1 MVASEWD
8 NLRKQARHLENDI
21 DLKLIAFN
29 KVGVGSGSLGSS
41 ANAEPGSDADTAPL
55 LGDHV
60 FESLSLEIEQ
70 MLDKLSSINEKMSE
84 IPSSGAAVM
93 HVLQRHRE
101 ILHGYRQEFLKI
113 QANHTTRIER
123 EELLR
128 GSGLGPSSASS
139 PATSGLSRRDMYLK
153 ENTHLHNSSSMVND
167 QISIAM
173 ETKEHLSSQRQHL
186 KRFQTRMHDISHR
199 FPMISSLVQRINI
212 RKRRDSLILGGVIAV
227 CTILLLLYAFH

>member
-1 MVASEWD
+1 MGTESWD
-8 NLRKQARHLENDI
+8 ALRKQARHLENDI

-29 KVGVGSGSLGSS
+29 KVGAAAPASTSGPSS
-41 ANAEPGSDADTAPL
+41 SSDTAPL

-70 MLDKLSSINEKMSE
+70 MLDKLSGLNEKMAE
-84 IPSSGAAVM
+84 IPGTGAAVM

-113 QANHTTRIER
+113 QANHTTRMER

-128 GSGLGPSSASS
+128 GSGLGPTGMSS
-139 PATSGLSRRDMYLK
+139 PSTSGLSRRDMYLK

-173 ETKEHLSSQRQHL
+173 ETKEHLTSQRQHM

-199 FPMISSLVQRINI
+199 FPLISSLIQRINI
-212 RKRRDSLILGGVIAV
+212 RKRRESLILGGVIAV
-227 CTILLLLYAFH
+227 CTILLLMYAFH

>member
-1 MVASEWD
+1 MGSSDWD
-8 NLRKQARHLENDI
+8 ALRKQARHLENDI

-29 KVGVGSGSLGSS
+29 KVGTGSS
-41 ANAEPGSDADTAPL
+41 SLNSAASSPSDTSPL

-70 MLDKLSSINEKMSE
+70 MLDKLSNINEKMAE
-84 IPSSGAAVM
+84 IPGTGAAVM

-101 ILHGYRQEFLKI
+101 ILHGYRQEYLKI
-113 QANHTTRIER
+113 QANHTTRMER

-128 GSGLGPSSASS
+128 GSGLGGTTSLSS
-139 PATSGLSRRDMYLK
+139 PSTSGLSRRDMYLK

-173 ETKEHLSSQRQHL
+173 ETKEHLSSQRQHM
-186 KRFQTRMHDISHR
+186 KRFQTRMHDISNR
-199 FPMISSLVQRINI
+199 FPMISSLIQRINI
-212 RKRRDSLILGGVIAV
+212 RKRRESLILGGVIGV

>member
-1 MVASEWD
+1 MGSTDWD
-8 NLRKQARHLENDI
+8 ILRKQARHLENDI

-29 KVGVGSGSLGSS
+29 KVGAGSS
-41 ANAEPGSDADTAPL
+41 SISSATDTAPL

-70 MLDKLSSINEKMSE
+70 MLDKLSSINEKMAE
-84 IPSSGAAVM
+84 IPGTGAAVM

-101 ILHGYRQEFLKI
+101 ILHGYRQEYLKI
-113 QANHTTRIER
+113 QANHTTRMER

-128 GSGLGPSSASS
+128 GSGLGTSSMSSA
-139 PATSGLSRRDMYLK
+139 ATSGLSRRDMYLK
-153 ENTHLHNSSSMVND
+153 ENTHIHNSSSMVND

-173 ETKEHLSSQRQHL
+173 ETKEHLTSQRQHM
-186 KRFQTRMHDISHR
+186 KRFQTRMHDISNR

-212 RKRRDSLILGGVIAV
+212 RKRRESLILGAVIAI

>member
-1 MVASEWD
+1 MGTESWD
-8 NLRKQARHLENDI
+8 TLRKQARHLENDI

-29 KVGVGSGSLGSS
+29 KVGAAAPATGPTGSS
-41 ANAEPGSDADTAPL
+41 DTAPL

-70 MLDKLSSINEKMSE
+70 MLDKLSGLNEKMAE
-84 IPSSGAAVM
+84 IPGTGAAVM

-113 QANHTTRIER
+113 QANHTTRMER

-128 GSGLGPSSASS
+128 GSGLGPSMSS
-139 PATSGLSRRDMYLK
+139 PSTSGLSRRDMYLK

-173 ETKEHLSSQRQHL
+173 ETKEHLTSQRQHL

-199 FPMISSLVQRINI
+199 FPLISSLVQRINI
-212 RKRRDSLILGGVIAV
+212 RKRRESLILGGVIAV
-227 CTILLLLYAFH
+227 CTILLLMYAFH

>member
-1 MVASEWD
+1 MGTESWD
-8 NLRKQARHLENDI
+8 ALRKQARHLENDI

-29 KVGVGSGSLGSS
+29 KVGAAAPAPTGST
-41 ANAEPGSDADTAPL
+41 DTAPL

-70 MLDKLSSINEKMSE
+70 MLDKLSGLNEKMAE
-84 IPSSGAAVM
+84 IPGTGAAVM

-113 QANHTTRIER
+113 QANHTTRMER

-128 GSGLGPSSASS
+128 GSGLGPSSMSSS
-139 PATSGLSRRDMYLK
+139 PSTSGLSRRDMYLK

-173 ETKEHLSSQRQHL
+173 ETKEHLTSQRQHL

-199 FPMISSLVQRINI
+199 FPLISSLIQRINI
-212 RKRRDSLILGGVIAV
+212 RKRRESLILGGVIAV

>member
-1 MVASEWD
+1 MGSSDWD
-8 NLRKQARHLENDI
+8 SLRKQARHLENDI

-29 KVGVGSGSLGSS
+29 KVGTGSS
-41 ANAEPGSDADTAPL
+41 SLNSAVNSSSDTSPL

-70 MLDKLSSINEKMSE
+70 MLDKLSNINEKMGE
-84 IPSSGAAVM
+84 IPGTGAAVM

-101 ILHGYRQEFLKI
+101 ILHGYRQEYLKI
-113 QANHTTRIER
+113 QANHTTRMER

-128 GSGLGPSSASS
+128 GSGLGGTTSLSS
-139 PATSGLSRRDMYLK
+139 PSTSGLSRRDMYLK

-173 ETKEHLSSQRQHL
+173 ETKEHLSSQRQHM
-186 KRFQTRMHDISHR
+186 KRFQTRMHDISNR
-199 FPMISSLVQRINI
+199 FPIISSLIQRINI
-212 RKRRDSLILGGVIAV
+212 RKRRESLILGGVIGI

>member
-1 MVASEWD
+1 MGTESWD
-8 NLRKQARHLENDI
+8 TLRKQARHLENDI

-29 KVGVGSGSLGSS
+29 KVGAAAPASTSG
-41 ANAEPGSDADTAPL
+41 PGGDTAPL

-70 MLDKLSSINEKMSE
+70 MLDQLSGLNEKMAE
-84 IPSSGAAVM
+84 IPGTGAAVM

-113 QANHTTRIER
+113 QANHTTRMER

-128 GSGLGPSSASS
+128 GSGLGPGAGGAGMSS
-139 PATSGLSRRDMYLK
+139 PSTSGLSRRDMYLK

-173 ETKEHLSSQRQHL
+173 ETKEHLTSQRQHM

-199 FPMISSLVQRINI
+199 FPLISSLIQRINI
-212 RKRRDSLILGGVIAV
+212 RKRRESLILGGVIAV
-227 CTILLLLYAFH
+227 CTILLLMYAFH

>member
-1 MVASEWD
+1 MVANEWD
-8 NLRKQARHLENDI
+8 SIRKQARHLENDI

-29 KVGVGSGSLGSS
+29 KVGVGAASGTTAPAGT
-41 ANAEPGSDADTAPL
+41 SDTSPL

-60 FESLSLEIEQ
+60 FETLSIEIEQ
-70 MLDKLSSINEKMSE
+70 MLDKLSNINEKMSE
-84 IPSSGAAVM
+84 IPNSGTAVL

-101 ILHGYRQEFLKI
+101 ILHGYRQEYLKI
-113 QANHTTRIER
+113 QANHTTRMER

-128 GSGLGPSSASS
+128 GSGLGSAAIGSPS
-139 PATSGLSRRDMYLK
+139 TSGLSRRDMYLK
-153 ENTHLHNSSSMVND
+153 ENTHLHNSSSLVND

-186 KRFQTRMHDISHR
+186 KRFQTRMHDISNR
-199 FPMISSLVQRINI
+199 FPLISSLIQRINI
-212 RKRRDSLILGGVIAV
+212 RKRRESLILGAVIAV